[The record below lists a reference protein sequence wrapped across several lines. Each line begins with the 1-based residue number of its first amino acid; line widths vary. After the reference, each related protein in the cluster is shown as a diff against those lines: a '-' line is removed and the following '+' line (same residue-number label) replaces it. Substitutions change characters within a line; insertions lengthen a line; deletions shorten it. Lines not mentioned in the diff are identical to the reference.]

1 MIVSPTILLVEDDP
15 GHAEL
20 VRRGL
25 DALLGDG
32 RLVHVEDG
40 ADALDYVHGRDRFS
54 DRAAFPRPHLVLL
67 DLRLPRVPGLEVL
80 REMKSRQ
87 DLRDIPVVVLT
98 SSAADLDV
106 AAAYD
111 AHVNSYLVKPAEVTS
126 LDRMLADVRE
136 YWISW
141 NQGREA

>member
-1 MIVSPTILLVEDDP
+1 MIASPIILLVEDDP
-15 GHAEL
+15 EHAEL

-25 DALLGDG
+25 ATLLGDG
-32 RLVHVEDG
+32 RLIHVEDG

-67 DLRLPRVPGLEVL
+67 DLRLPRVPGLDVL

-98 SSAADLDV
+98 SSSADRDV
-106 AAAYD
+106 TAAYD
-111 AHVNSYLVKPAEVTS
+111 THVNSYLVKPAEVTA
-126 LDRMLADVRE
+126 LDQMLADVRD
-136 YWISW
+136 YWIGW